1 MKNEIL
7 DDYAASGAGVPRP
20 SPRTALTA
28 TTRH

>member
-1 MKNEIL
+1 MKSEIL
-7 DDYAASGAGVPRP
+7 SDYAAPGARVPRP